1 MVLSPLVTALVLMVP
16 APPAPP
22 DSLSLHREA
31 RSAQERFERLRVRHA
46 PISWWS
52 GSGPCDE
59 RVGRFCLR
67 FGRESEEEEEDR
79 PSWIPPPDAPEVVEA
94 REDLIA
100 TLTDIAH
107 RIPGDPW
114 VSGQRVAYLSEV
126 GRWDE
131 ALEAAT
137 HCRADG
143 WWCRGLEGI
152 ALHGMGRTLEAE
164 DAFRSVLE
172 ALEPEERDEW
182 VDPGI
187 LGGAE
192 WRRHLGRLDPDE
204 RMREE
209 ERMWSLAD
217 PLFMLEGNPLWTE
230 HLSRRVLAATR
241 ETARNG
247 HAMRWGRDMTE
258 LLVRYGPVVA
268 YERTREPL
276 SYVGPPLVV
285 GRYDPVPR
293 NLFPSFD
300 AILDPAM
307 SEPRDWLTHQRR
319 TTSRHAPSSARRIHA
334 MDAQVT
340 RFLDGEDLLLRVDWA
355 LIRPPGDSTAEVP
368 TPSADTNGGAGDSPA
383 GVGLTH
389 ATGAGAETRFDFS
402 GGSFPPDS
410 LGAHLFVVNV
420 ETGERLGVQ
429 AELHREGEGPASTGF
444 ALIRVPAGRYLLSME
459 GIDSREARAWRT
471 RMGVEKTSPHRGVIT
486 LSDLLLLA
494 PTPVPEGHPEGALA
508 VPDPTGMLPR
518 AYSSLVLPQG
528 PVEVLW
534 EVYGLEGTEG
544 EVRFELKVERE
555 GRSLLRR
562 LGQAVRLLGSDEP
575 LGVGWRE
582 GVPRDEVAGRSP
594 LRRSVVVDLSS
605 LDPGEYEVTLSATP
619 PGRTPVTV
627 GRRVVVSEESL
638 PAR

>member
-1 MVLSPLVTALVLMVP
+1 MALSPLVAALVLMAPVP
-16 APPAPP
+16 SSPP

-31 RSAQERFERLRVRHA
+31 RAAQERFERTRVRHA

-79 PSWIPPPDAPEVVEA
+79 PSWIPPPDAPEVVQA

-100 TLTDIAH
+100 TLADIAH
-107 RIPGDPW
+107 RIPGDSW
-114 VSGQRVAYLSEV
+114 VSGQRVAYLAEV
-126 GRWDE
+126 GRWEE
-131 ALEAAT
+131 ALQAAAR
-137 HCRADG
+137 CGADG

-152 ALHGMGRTLEAE
+152 ALHGLGRTREAE

-172 ALEPEERDEW
+172 ELEPDERDQW

-192 WRRHLGRLDPDE
+192 WRRHLGRLDPDD

-217 PLFMLEGNPLWTE
+217 PLFMLEGNSLWTE
-230 HLSRRVLAATR
+230 HLSRWVLAATR

-300 AILDPAM
+300 AILDPAA

-319 TTSRHAPSSARRIHA
+319 TTSRHAPSLARRIHA

-340 RFLDGEDLLLRVDWA
+340 RFLDGDDLLLRVDWA
-355 LIRPPGDSTAEVP
+355 LIRPPGDS
-368 TPSADTNGGAGDSPA
+368 ADEAPIP
-383 GVGLTH
+383 
-389 ATGAGAETRFDFS
+389 
-402 GGSFPPDS
+402 SFPPDS
-410 LGAHLFVVNV
+410 MGAYLFVVNL
-420 ETGERLGVQ
+420 ETGERLGVE
-429 AELHREGEGPASTGF
+429 AALHGEGDGPASAGF
-444 ALIRVPAGRYLLSME
+444 AVIRVPAGRYLLSME
-459 GIDSREARAWRT
+459 GVAPTEGRAWRT
-471 RMGVEKTSPHRGVIT
+471 RMGVEKTAPHRGVIT
-486 LSDLLLLA
+486 LSDLLLLD
-494 PTPVPEGHPEGALA
+494 PSQVSEGHPEGKSG
-508 VPDPTGMLPR
+508 VPDPIDTLPR
-518 AYSSLVLPQG
+518 AYSSLVLPHG

-544 EVRFELKVERE
+544 EIRFELKVERE
-555 GRSLLRR
+555 GQSLLRR
-562 LGQAVRLLGSDEP
+562 LGQAVRLLGGDDP
-575 LGVGWRE
+575 LGIGWRE
-582 GVPRDEVAGRSP
+582 GVPRDEVSGRSP

-605 LDPGEYEVTLSATP
+605 LDPGEYEVTLTATP

-627 GRRVVVSEESL
+627 GRRVVVTQ
-638 PAR
+638 